1 MPMTLGLRR
10 EEAGPASRR
19 RRAST
24 TAFSLAGHVAVVGL
38 LLTLAPAAPPARL
51 APPSIR
57 VALVEPLRPRL
68 DPTPA
73 ETISPAE
80 PEPPKVEE
88 KTPEEKP
95 SEARPRPEAPRPSPV
110 KAPPKTLVARATV
123 TEPTPDAVAVGGG
136 STGQGMA
143 EVGDGDLAGATTA
156 GNGGG
161 GGACNMTRRLQD
173 ALRKDR
179 RAQAAVAEVNRGKAL
194 LVWNGEWVRHP
205 AQEGAGL
212 AALREAIMWEV
223 GFAPEECRTQA
234 MNGLVLISLT
244 DGSRVALGHG
254 RWRWSDLLFAR
265 GIRPS
270 GGA

>member
-1 MPMTLGLRR
+1 MPTTLRLRR
-10 EEAGPASRR
+10 QEAGPASRR

-38 LLTLAPAAPPARL
+38 LLTLAPAAPPVRVE
-51 APPSIR
+51 PPSVR
-57 VALVEPLRPRL
+57 VALIERRPRL

-88 KTPEEKP
+88 KQPEEKP
-95 SEARPRPEAPRPSPV
+95 SEAKPRPEAPRPSPI
-110 KAPPKTLVARATV
+110 KAPPKNLVAKPTV
-123 TEPTPDAVAVGGG
+123 SKPTPDAVAVGGG

-143 EVGDGDLAGATTA
+143 EVGDGDLVGATTA
-156 GNGGG
+156 GSGGG

-254 RWRWSDLLFAR
+254 RWRWSDLLFAK

>member
-1 MPMTLGLRR
+1 MPTTLGLRR
-10 EEAGPASRR
+10 DEAGPASRR

-24 TAFSLAGHVAVVGL
+24 TAFSLAGHVAVLGL
-38 LLTLAPAAPPARL
+38 LLTLAPVAPPARIE
-51 APPSIR
+51 PPSVR
-57 VALVEPLRPRL
+57 VALVELRPRL

-88 KTPEEKP
+88 KRPEEKP
-95 SEARPRPEAPRPSPV
+95 SEAKPRPEAPRPSPV
-110 KAPPKTLVARATV
+110 KAPPRNLVARATV
-123 TEPTPDAVAVGGG
+123 SKPTPDAVAVGGG
-136 STGQGMA
+136 STGQGMV

-173 ALRKDR
+173 ALRRDR

-223 GFAPEECRTQA
+223 GFAPAECRAQA
-234 MNGLVLISLT
+234 MNGLVLISLS

-254 RWRWSDLLFAR
+254 RWRWSDLLFAK

>member
-1 MPMTLGLRR
+1 MPTALRLRR
-10 EEAGPASRR
+10 EEAAPASRR

-24 TAFSLAGHVAVVGL
+24 TAFSLAGHVAAVAL
-38 LLTLAPAAPPARL
+38 LLTLAPLPQPARIDPPAVKV
-51 APPSIR
+51 S
-57 VALVEPLRPRL
+57 LVELRPRL

-80 PEPPKVEE
+80 PEPPKVEAQ
-88 KTPEEKP
+88 KPEEKP
-95 SEARPRPEAPRPSPV
+95 SQARPRPEAPRPSPV
-110 KAPPKTLVARATV
+110 KAPPRNLVAKATV
-123 TEPTPDAVAVGGG
+123 TKPTPDAVAVGGG

-143 EVGDGDLAGATTA
+143 EVGDGDLVGATTA

-205 AQEGAGL
+205 AQEGSGL

>member
-1 MPMTLGLRR
+1 MPMTVSLRPD
-10 EEAGPASRR
+10 AGGPAKGPG

-24 TAFSLAGHVAVVGL
+24 AMSFVAHAAVLLALVAV
-38 LLTLAPAAPPARL
+38 APDPAPPRPE
-51 APPSIR
+51 PPSIR
-57 VALVEPLRPRL
+57 VALVELRPRL

-73 ETISPAE
+73 ETLSPAE

-88 KTPEEKP
+88 KPVEEEKP
-95 SEARPRPEAPRPSPV
+95 SEAKPRPEAPRPSPI
-110 KAPPKTLVARATV
+110 KAPPRNLVAKATV
-123 TEPTPDAVAVGGG
+123 SKPTPDAVAVGGG

-156 GNGGG
+156 GDGG

-173 ALRKDR
+173 ALRRDR
-179 RAQAAVAEVNRGKAL
+179 RAQAAVAEVNRGKAI

-212 AALREAIMWEV
+212 AAVREAIMWEV

-234 MNGLVLISLT
+234 MNGLVLISLN
-244 DGSRVALGHG
+244 DGSRVALGQG
-254 RWRWSDLLFAR
+254 RWRWSDLLFAK

-270 GGA
+270 GA